1 YSNQREMIYIN
12 VDAVRP
18 GVESFN
24 GTVAHE
30 FMHLIQFHV
39 HPNQNSWVNEGS
51 AELAAQAVAG
61 AVSSGVRLFERAPA
75 TQLNAWAS
83 DSTASLPHYG
93 AAYLFMRYLA
103 EQFGGFDAVGR
114 LVAEPGRSIGAFQ
127 QFLGALSPPRTFE
140 SFFADWV
147 AANYLNDRSLGNG
160 RYGYDNFQFHPAVQ
174 PGPTISQTIT
184 GRASQFGAIYYR
196 VVSTQPATLTFRGA
210 TSVPLIGGDP
220 HQAQNEWWSNRG
232 DSIDTRLT
240 RSVDLTGLSAAT
252 LQFWMWYD
260 IEKGYD
266 YGYVEA
272 STNGG
277 ATWTTLAA
285 QDTTIDNPNG
295 QNYGNGFTGTSGG
308 GTPTWLHET
317 VDLAP
322 YLGKQIQ
329 LRFEYVTDES
339 YNGDGF
345 ALDEISI
352 PEAKLDDNAESD
364 AGWQVEGFTRI
375 ANRADETY
383 LVEALDSGK
392 PEPVQRVSIRP
403 DGQGTLPIEAN
414 HPIVLAV
421 AGLAP
426 RTTQLVGFELGLT
439 AR

>member
-1 YSNQREMIYIN
+1 
-12 VDAVRP
+12 
-18 GVESFN
+18 
-24 GTVAHE
+24 
-30 FMHLIQFHV
+30 
-39 HPNQNSWVNEGS
+39 
-51 AELAAQAVAG
+51 
-61 AVSSGVRLFERAPA
+61 
-75 TQLNAWAS
+75 
-83 DSTASLPHYG
+83 
-93 AAYLFMRYLA
+93 
-103 EQFGGFDAVGR
+103 
-114 LVAEPGRSIGAFQ
+114 
-127 QFLGALSPPRTFE
+127 
-140 SFFADWV
+140 
-147 AANYLNDRSLGNG
+147 
-160 RYGYDNFQFHPAVQ
+160 
-174 PGPTISQTIT
+174 
-184 GRASQFGAIYYR
+184 
-196 VVSTQPATLTFRGA
+196 
-210 TSVPLIGGDP
+210 
-220 HQAQNEWWSNRG
+220 
-232 DSIDTRLT
+232 
-240 RSVDLTGLSAAT
+240 
-252 LQFWMWYD
+252 MWYD

-383 LVEALDSGK
+383 LVETLDSGK
-392 PEPVQRVSIRP
+392 PEPVQRVSIGS